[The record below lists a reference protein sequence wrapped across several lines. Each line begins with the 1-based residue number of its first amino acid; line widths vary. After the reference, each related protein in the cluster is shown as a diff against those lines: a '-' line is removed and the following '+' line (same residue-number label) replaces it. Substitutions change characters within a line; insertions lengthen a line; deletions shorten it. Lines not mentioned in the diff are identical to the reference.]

1 MASLK
6 PEEIHT
12 IFDYIEELCG
22 IALDETKSYL
32 IDARL
37 DPLVQQFYLQ
47 SPLEL
52 VNQAKRSGGDSIR
65 RAIVE
70 AITTRETSFFRD
82 ASPFEALKFKVLPE
96 LIDQKMRIRSNR
108 LRIWSAAA
116 STGQEACSIGMVLH
130 DMIPDIDRWDVQ
142 ILGTDISEVA
152 LAKARSG
159 VYSSLEVERGLSG
172 STRERYLSSH
182 PDGYQVQTSIL
193 KLIRYQHLNL
203 LEPFRFPT
211 PFDIIFCRNVAIYF
225 DKDVKIQL
233 FRRLLPLLSEYGY
246 LFVGASESLFDCGP
260 EFQPQAH
267 CRSTFYQPNLQRRVS
282 AS

>member
-1 MASLK
+1 M
-6 PEEIHT
+6 

-37 DPLVQQFYLQ
+37 DPLVQQFRLQ
-47 SPLEL
+47 SPLDL
-52 VNQAKRSGGDSIR
+52 VNQAKHAGSDSIR

-82 ASPFEALKFKVLPE
+82 ANPFEALKFKVIPE
-96 LIDQKMRIRSNR
+96 LIDQKMKIRSNR

-130 DMIPDIDRWDVQ
+130 DMIPDIDRWDIQ

-172 STRERYLSSH
+172 STRERYLSKH
-182 PDGYQVQTSIL
+182 PDGYQVQSSIL
-193 KLIRYQHLNL
+193 KLIRYQQLNL
-203 LEPFRFPT
+203 LEPFRFQT
-211 PFDIIFCRNVAIYF
+211 QFDVIFCRNVAIYF
-225 DKDVKIQL
+225 EKDVKIQL
-233 FRRLLPLLSEYGY
+233 FRRLLPLLPEFGY
-246 LFVGASESLFDCGP
+246 LFVGASESLFDCGS
-260 EFQPQAH
+260 EFQPQSH
-267 CRSTFYQPNLQRRVS
+267 CRSTFYQPNLRQS
-282 AS
+282 ASQSAVHQGMRT